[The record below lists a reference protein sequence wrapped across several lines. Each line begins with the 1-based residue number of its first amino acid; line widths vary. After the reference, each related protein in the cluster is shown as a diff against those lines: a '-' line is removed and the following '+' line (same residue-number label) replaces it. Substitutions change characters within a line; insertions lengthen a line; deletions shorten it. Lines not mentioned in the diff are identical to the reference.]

1 MARNQ
6 GRECDSGAFLMT
18 GTEYIPALRFR
29 VLTGLYDPLVRLTTR
44 ERRFK
49 RQLLERAGVR
59 PGERVLDLGC
69 GTGTLALAAK
79 RAQPEAIVIG
89 LDADPAILDRA
100 RRKSEEAGAEITFA
114 DGVSTELPFADAS
127 FDIVLSTL
135 FFHHLESD
143 AKRTTANEL
152 ARVVTP
158 SGRLHVADWG
168 PPQDPLMAFLFLGIR
183 LLDGF
188 EPTRE
193 NAAGGLPSLFSKA
206 GFAEFGPRE
215 QLRTPFGSLAFYS
228 GSRASE

>member
-1 MARNQ
+1 
-6 GRECDSGAFLMT
+6 MT

-135 FFHHLESD
+135 FS
-143 AKRTTANEL
+143 TTSSPM
-152 ARVVTP
+152 RR
-158 SGRLHVADWG
+158 GRLPMNW
-168 PPQDPLMAFLFLGIR
+168 
-183 LLDGF
+183 
-188 EPTRE
+188 
-193 NAAGGLPSLFSKA
+193 
-206 GFAEFGPRE
+206 
-215 QLRTPFGSLAFYS
+215 
-228 GSRASE
+228 RASSRHPDDCTLPIGDHPRTH